1 MIGRGVS
8 IIIRRYVAR
17 PPSRD
22 DGPLF
27 TFLFPSIYALALINF
42 VAFKERERENFSQCP
57 CIMHNKWER
66 ERERKE
72 KILQWLSSGH
82 WTVRWRY
89 VFRIGNEPLVRH
101 LRSRVCACG
110 ARFLLFGFVQFFLTF
125 ACPLSLSSSY

>member
-1 MIGRGVS
+1 M
-8 IIIRRYVAR
+8 AR

-66 ERERKE
+66 ERERGK
-72 KILQWLSSGH
+72 KKNPSIAVIGTLDGPLA
-82 WTVRWRY
+82 VRVSNWK
-89 VFRIGNEPLVRH
+89 
-101 LRSRVCACG
+101 
-110 ARFLLFGFVQFFLTF
+110 
-125 ACPLSLSSSY
+125 

>member
-1 MIGRGVS
+1 MIGRGIS

-27 TFLFPSIYALALINF
+27 TFLFSSIYALALINF

-72 KILQWLSSGH
+72 KKSFNSCHRNIG
-82 WTVRWRY
+82 RY
-89 VFRIGNEPLVRH
+89 VGGTCFELEMSLLVRH
-101 LRSRVCACG
+101 SEAEMRKKSGNSATRNEPAD
-110 ARFLLFGFVQFFLTF
+110 
-125 ACPLSLSSSY
+125 SN

>member
-1 MIGRGVS
+1 MIGRGIS

-27 TFLFPSIYALALINF
+27 TFLFSSIYALALINF

-66 ERERKE
+66 EREERKNPSMAV
-72 KILQWLSSGH
+72 IGTLDGPLA
-82 WTVRWRY
+82 VRVSNWK
-89 VFRIGNEPLVRH
+89 
-101 LRSRVCACG
+101 
-110 ARFLLFGFVQFFLTF
+110 
-125 ACPLSLSSSY
+125 